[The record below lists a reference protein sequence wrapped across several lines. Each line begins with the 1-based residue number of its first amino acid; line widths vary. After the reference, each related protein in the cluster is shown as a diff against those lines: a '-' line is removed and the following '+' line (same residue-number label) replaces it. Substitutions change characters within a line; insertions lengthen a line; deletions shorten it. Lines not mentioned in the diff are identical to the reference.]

1 MIELGVGAA
10 AALAVGGIGTVVGV
24 YSRAAYVRLPGGLM
38 ALTTFDVSSGA
49 LHARAQ
55 VDFHRLRLHDRVV
68 VTPSL
73 LQAGPILV
81 DLAGAEVWRGQ
92 LPSAAELDGGQ
103 ALAVELLD
111 RAPPSSLTTA
121 PSDLDDLAG
130 VAGRIG
136 GVGPGLTPAG
146 DDCLAG
152 MLLVARIRGGEA
164 AEPDLVAVAGSVDTN
179 EVAAAFL
186 VWAARGQSIEPV
198 HRFLVSAAQG
208 RSADAADALAAL
220 VRFGHS
226 SGADLAFGL
235 RLGLSRRRIARPPSH
250 TAVSPG

>member
-1 MIELGVGAA
+1 VTELGAGAA
-10 AALAVGGIGTVVGV
+10 AALTAPGIGTVVGV
-24 YSRAAYVRLPGGLM
+24 YSRAAYLRLPGGLM
-38 ALTTFDVSSGA
+38 ALTTLDVPSGP

-55 VDFHRLRLHDRVV
+55 VDLDRLRLHDRVV

-92 LPSAAELDGGQ
+92 LPSAAQLDTGQ
-103 ALAVELLD
+103 ALAVGLLEG
-111 RAPPSSLTTA
+111 APQSALDIDPG
-121 PSDLDDLAG
+121 DLHDLAT
-130 VAGRIG
+130 AAALLG

-152 MLLVARIRGGEA
+152 ILLLARIRGGEA
-164 AEPDLVAVAGSVDTN
+164 AEAGLVAVAESVDTN

-198 HRFLVSAAQG
+198 HRFLTSSAEG
-208 RSADAADALAAL
+208 RAADAADALAAL
-220 VRFGHS
+220 VGFGHS
-226 SGADLAFGL
+226 SGADLALGL
-235 RLGLSRRRIARPPSH
+235 RLGLARVRSC